1 MTDSPLLLRRETN
14 PAIATITLNRPN
26 RINAVS
32 KAMWVGLGEMMRGLG
47 ADRSVRVIIL
57 TGAKGNFCAGAD
69 ISEFDTE
76 RNSVEQGKIYED
88 AVNGCV
94 HAILETPQP
103 TIAAISGYCV
113 GGGFGLA
120 QACDFRIADRSGKFG
135 IPAAKLGVVYD
146 RLECQNLLSVV
157 GLSRA
162 KEILFTG
169 ERMGA
174 EEAHRIGFVT
184 RIVDEDPVAA
194 AHEFAG
200 RMTGNAPLSIAGMK
214 LILNAL
220 AAGEGDRNEEAFDAA
235 MTRALSSEDYREGV
249 RAFSEK
255 RQPQFRGE

>member
-1 MTDSPLLLRRETN
+1 MTDSPLVLRRGSN
-14 PAIATITLNRPN
+14 PAIAVVTLNRPN

-32 KAMWVGLGEMMRGLG
+32 KAMWIGLGQMMRDLG
-47 ADRSVRVIIL
+47 DDRSVRVIIL

-69 ISEFDTE
+69 ITEFDIE
-76 RNSVEQGKIYED
+76 RNSVEQGKSYEE
-88 AVNGCV
+88 AVNSCM
-94 HAILETPQP
+94 HAILEAPQP

-120 QACDFRIADRSGKFG
+120 QTCDFRIADRSGQFG

-146 RLECQNLLSVV
+146 RLECQNLLSAV
-157 GLSRA
+157 GLARA

-169 ERMGA
+169 ERIGA
-174 EEAHRIGFVT
+174 EEAHRIGFIT
-184 RIVDEDPVAA
+184 RLVDEDPVAA
-194 AHEFAG
+194 AHDFAD

-220 AAGEGDRNEEAFDAA
+220 AAGEGDRNEKAFEAA

-255 RQPQFRGE
+255 RPPQFSGE